1 MNEERRR
8 PRIYTGVVSIVW
20 LFALLQAAAAQPP
33 TTPFATVARGHH
45 SGIEER
51 REAVVRTESEW
62 KALWKAHAAEQPAP
76 AVDLAKS
83 IVAGVFLGTRSTG
96 GYAVEVTAVERQGAD
111 VIVRYRETKPDPNMM
126 VTQVLT
132 SPFHI
137 VSFEKTTGEVKFQ
150 KAN

>member
-1 MNEERRR
+1 
-8 PRIYTGVVSIVW
+8 VSIVW
-20 LFALLQAAAAQPP
+20 LFALLQAAAAQPQ
-33 TTPFATVARGHH
+33 TIPFTTVARGHH
-45 SGIEER
+45 SGIEEP

-62 KALWKAHAAEQPAP
+62 KALWKTHAAEPAP

-96 GYAVEVTAVERQGAD
+96 GYAVEITAVERQGAD
-111 VIVRYRETKPDPNMM
+111 VIVRYRETRPDPNMM

-132 SPFHI
+132 APFHI

-150 KAN
+150 KVKP